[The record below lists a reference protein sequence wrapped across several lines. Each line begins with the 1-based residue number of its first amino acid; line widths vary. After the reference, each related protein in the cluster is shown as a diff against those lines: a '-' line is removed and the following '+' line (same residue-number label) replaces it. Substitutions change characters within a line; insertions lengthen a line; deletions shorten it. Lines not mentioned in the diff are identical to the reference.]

1 MTIIVA
7 LGALSLVQDGWWNAD
22 WEYRRTL
29 TIRNRLGASLKEGHP
44 VSIRLSPGFLGL
56 DRKARQDFADVRIVR
71 GGKVIPHDLTKAEG
85 EGDEHMLSFRLAA
98 DIESKSFDRYV
109 LYYGN
114 SSAAP
119 ADRARVM
126 ELVVEFDSDKDL
138 RAFDV
143 DASVKSSFKEGRG
156 LLSSDKGALRVRN
169 LSGLTTFR
177 LRSTFSFRSEDPKG
191 GGVFLFR
198 MRAKPSGKPDAG
210 VAKKVEELIEKLGDD
225 NYRVR
230 EDATAALVEVGK
242 DALPLV
248 EKAFKETRDPEV
260 RWRCE
265 FVVQEIAKRSPL
277 PEIVVQYT
285 FLPGGMV
292 QLRTVVGGKAA
303 ESAFRA
309 AAGDISLEIIRMEKH
324 GSVRISTPAGAVANI
339 GVLNE
344 EIDEVSLELARVQGG
359 SVALDIV
366 TVERYLSDQ
375 GKPSFEIDVE
385 QKRP

>member
-1 MTIIVA
+1 MIVA
-7 LGALSLVQDGWWNAD
+7 IGALAFVQDGWWNGD
-22 WEYRRTL
+22 WEYRRIL

-56 DRKARQDFADVRIVR
+56 DRKARQDFADFRVVR
-71 GGKVIPHDLTKAEG
+71 GGKPVPHDLTKAEG
-85 EGDEHMLSFRLAA
+85 EGDDYMLSFRLAA
-98 DIESKSFDRYV
+98 DIESKSFDKYAV
-109 LYYGN
+109 YYGN

-119 ADRARVM
+119 AERAQVM
-126 ELVVEFDSDKDL
+126 ELVVGFDSDKDL
-138 RAFDV
+138 RSFDV
-143 DASVKSSFKEGRG
+143 DPAVKASVKEGRAQ
-156 LLSSDKGALRVRN
+156 LSSDKGTLRVRN

-177 LRSTFSFRSEDPKG
+177 FKSTFSFRSEDPKG

-242 DALPLV
+242 DALPMV

-265 FVVQEIAKRSPL
+265 FAIQEIAKRSPL

-309 AAGDISLEIIRMEKH
+309 AGGDISLEIIRMEKH

-359 SVALDIV
+359 TVALDTV

-385 QKRP
+385 HKKP